1 MCERPRV
8 PVLKKGTATGYILRT
23 GFSYWDLIFELKIE
37 VMLLQKEP
45 GRNANQHLGRDRI
58 GKETTASC
66 LLDGSTHSNT
76 GSPQCHQTPI
86 KHQEH
91 CSQYC
96 GNGMCHPNT
105 RWLRFRCCAC
115 KCFHHSWFSSPWG
128 KDIVWN
134 FKQVWQSIDF
144 AKRQDKGKPKHL
156 ATLLKSILASL
167 LKRKRGW
174 WVGGKRKGGR
184 RGERRRMLSRSG
196 STSRGNIT
204 QGNSNKILGLWFFM
218 SWVPI
223 SKLLMCSC

>member
-1 MCERPRV
+1 MCERPRA
-8 PVLKKGTATGYILRT
+8 PVLKKGTAIGYILRT

-105 RWLRFRCCAC
+105 RWLRFRYCAC
-115 KCFHHSWFSSPWG
+115 KCFHHSWFSSAPYFVKSVLPPLNCFG
-128 KDIVWN
+128 TSVKN
-134 FKQVWQSIDF
+134 RLSIFVISVSLFLGFLFCCIDLCSI
-144 AKRQDKGKPKHL
+144 GL
-156 ATLLKSILASL
+156 CILLP
-167 LKRKRGW
+167 RVYG
-174 WVGGKRKGGR
+174 
-184 RGERRRMLSRSG
+184 
-196 STSRGNIT
+196 
-204 QGNSNKILGLWFFM
+204 LGYLELY
-218 SWVPI
+218 SQ
-223 SKLLMCSC
+223 L